1 MKFPGK
7 WVDMETVILSEYQTQ
22 KDRCC
27 MFSHLLMLA
36 LNLQIYVCSIWNF
49 HGNQEGLVR
58 ALGMRTFKIGLFSGI
73 KGSSEHSGS

>member
-36 LNLQIYVCSIWNF
+36 LDLQIYVCSIWNF

-58 ALGMRTFKIGLFSGI
+58 GSRDEDFQDRTLQWY
-73 KGSSEHSGS
+73 KGFQ